1 MDIQQEIMQLV
12 IESLK
17 NLYEFDVNEKAIQIT
32 ETRKEFSGD
41 ITVMVFPFLKAS
53 KKGPEETG
61 EDIGHYISD
70 KLESISG
77 YNVVKGF
84 LNLEIKDEVWLKTF
98 NQIIEDEKFGTYPLN
113 GKKVVLEYCGPNTNK
128 PLHFGHVRNM
138 MIGFSTAN
146 ILSAA
151 GYEVHKVNILND
163 RGIAICK
170 SMLGWKKFGEG
181 ATPEST
187 DKKGDHFVGDYY
199 VAYANQ
205 ERKEIE
211 ELVKNGMDKK
221 EAERASDILTE
232 AREMLLK
239 WEDGDEDTLALWNKM
254 NTWVIDGHNET
265 YNRIGV
271 DFEKDYKESDHYLL
285 GKAIVEEGL
294 ANNIFYKN
302 EDGSIWIDL
311 SDEGLDNKLL
321 LRSDGTSVYLTQ
333 DLGIAQERAKEY
345 SLGKEDLSIYVV
357 GDEQNYHFKVLQ
369 KTLQRLGKDYAE
381 GIHHQGYGMVDLPGG
396 AKMKSREGTS
406 VDADELMDEMVK
418 KAGEAA
424 EELGKIAE
432 LSQTDKELLFEQ
444 IGLGAMKYFILKV
457 NPKKRMIF
465 DPEKSI
471 DLVGHTGP
479 FIQYSYARINSLCKK
494 AELDESEITIETL
507 EASEKELIKLLAN
520 YPNKVQAAAQQYDPS
535 EIANYAYELAKLYNK
550 FYAELPILNAPEKAQ
565 QHFRVMLSKQV
576 AKVLHKAMTLLGIE
590 LPERM

>member
-1 MDIQQEIMQLV
+1 MNIQQKIKELVVDALQNLFDNKIEDSAVQL
-12 IESLK
+12 S
-17 NLYEFDVNEKAIQIT
+17 
-32 ETRKEFSGD
+32 ETRKEFEGD

-61 EDIGHYISD
+61 TEIGNFIKE
-70 KLESISG
+70 KLAEVTG
-77 YNVVKGF
+77 FNVVKGF
-84 LNLEIKDEVWLKTF
+84 LNLEIKDAVWLETF
-98 NQIIEDEKFGTYPLN
+98 HNILTNENFGTHPSN

-146 ILSAA
+146 ILGAA

-170 SMLGWKKFGEG
+170 SMLGWKKFGEE
-181 ATPEST
+181 ATPTST
-187 DKKGDHFVGDYY
+187 NKKGDHFVGDYY
-199 VAYANQ
+199 VAFANKEKQ
-205 ERKEIE
+205 EVEQ
-211 ELVKNGMDKK
+211 LVNNGMPKK
-221 EAERASDILTE
+221 EAEGATPILIE

-239 WEDGDEDTLALWNKM
+239 WEDGDEETLALWNKM
-254 NTWVIDGHNET
+254 NSWVIDGHNET

-294 ANNIFYKN
+294 ANNIFYQN

-333 DLGIAQERAKEY
+333 DLGIAQERAKDFN
-345 SLGKEDLSIYVV
+345 LGKDDLSIYVV

-369 KTLQRLGKDYAE
+369 KTLQRLGKDYAD

-406 VDADELMDEMVK
+406 VDADDLMDEMIA
-418 KAGEAA
+418 KAAESA

-432 LSQTDKELLFEQ
+432 LSSEEKEKLFQQ

-494 AELDESEITIETL
+494 APELENKVSIEKL

-520 YPNKVQAAAQQYDPS
+520 YPAKILAAAEQYDPS

-550 FYAELPILNAPEKAQ
+550 FYAELPILNAPEEASKQ
-565 QHFRVMLSKQV
+565 FRISLSKQV
-576 AKVLHKAMTLLGIE
+576 ASVLQKAMTLLGID